1 MRSQRKMPAFLCDFL
16 GHKIFRKLKVSADFL
31 ASYPKLRGNCVFY
44 LNGINPRN
52 EVEYLQEKDHMTAH
66 FHIPIR

>member
-1 MRSQRKMPAFLCDFL
+1 MVVKENPDRKKKWIMVFMRSQRKMPAFLCDFL

-44 LNGINPRN
+44 LKWYKP
-52 EVEYLQEKDHMTAH
+52 
-66 FHIPIR
+66 

>member
-1 MRSQRKMPAFLCDFL
+1 MVFMRSQRKMPAFLCDFL

-44 LNGINPRN
+44 LKWYKP
-52 EVEYLQEKDHMTAH
+52 
-66 FHIPIR
+66 